1 MVPTLL
7 KDLANTGSPLG
18 ISFLGCIFF
27 VAATVVV
34 VLIRRATRRLE
45 SHLVD
50 ITALRFV
57 SALAQVLT
65 YLMGFVLYAHLVPGL
80 RSIGTALLAGVSVAS
95 VVMGLAAQSTLSN
108 LIAGFSLVLY
118 RPFSIG
124 DTIRLNAPTG
134 VTSARVKN
142 ISLGFTIL
150 QDDDGQEIIVPNS
163 VMIGS
168 TIVRLRRARD

>member
-1 MVPTLL
+1 M
-7 KDLANTGSPLG
+7 
-18 ISFLGCIFF
+18 FF
-27 VAATVVV
+27 VAATILAI
-34 VLIRRATRRLE
+34 LIRRAARRLE
-45 SHLVD
+45 AHLMD

-57 SALAQVLT
+57 SALAQVLIF
-65 YLMGFVLYAHLVPGL
+65 LLGFVLYAHLVPEL

-95 VVMGLAAQSTLSN
+95 VIVGLAAQSTLSN

-124 DTIRLNAPTG
+124 DTIQLNTPAG
-134 VTSARVKN
+134 VMSARVKD

-150 QDDDGQEIIVPNS
+150 QDDKQQEIIVPNS

-168 TIVRLRRARD
+168 TVIRLQRSNR